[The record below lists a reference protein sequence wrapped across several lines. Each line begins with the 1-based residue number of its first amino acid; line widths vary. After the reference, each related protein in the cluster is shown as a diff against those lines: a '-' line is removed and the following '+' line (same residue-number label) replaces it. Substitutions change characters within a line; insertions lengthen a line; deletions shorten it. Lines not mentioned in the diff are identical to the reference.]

1 MTRTK
6 LSKNANAVTIYL
18 RVSTEEQG
26 KSGLGLDA
34 QLELCQRVASE
45 LGLDVVGVFTDI
57 ISGKSNPTEREGF
70 AAAIKTSQAVGGRL
84 MVAKLDRLSRDVY
97 YISSFVNG
105 FMVKNTPRLLIA
117 DNPNA
122 SEFEINIRASI
133 SQEERRMISERT
145 KAALAV
151 KKSQGAELGKA
162 GRDAAN
168 AQKQAVTENAI
179 ARAKELYE
187 MGEGYQKI
195 SEILNHEGF
204 VTSRGSAWSKQ
215 SVYKRLSPDNPTK
228 LAA

>member
-1 MTRTK
+1 MARFK
-6 LSKNANAVTIYL
+6 ASKNNNAVTIYL

-34 QLELCQRVASE
+34 QLELCQRVALE

-57 ISGKSNPTEREGF
+57 VSGKTNPTERGGF
-70 AAAIKTSQAVGGRL
+70 TAAIKTSQAAGGRL

-105 FMVKNTPRLLIA
+105 FMFKNTPRLLIA

-151 KKSQGAELGKA
+151 KKAQGAELGKV
-162 GRDAAN
+162 GRSVAHEN
-168 AQKQAVTENAI
+168 ARSTTKFAI
-179 ARAKELYE
+179 ARAKELLAQNY
-187 MGEGYQKI
+187 GYQKI
-195 SEILNHEGF
+195 AETLNREGF

-215 SVYKRLSPDNPTK
+215 SLYKRL
-228 LAA
+228 AAQS

>member
-6 LSKNANAVTIYL
+6 LSKNTNAVTIYL

-34 QLELCQRVASE
+34 QLELCQRVASD
-45 LGLDVVGVFTDI
+45 LGLVVVGVFTDVM
-57 ISGKSNPTEREGF
+57 SGKTNPTEREGF
-70 AAAIKTSQAVGGRL
+70 SAAIKNSQAVGGRL

-151 KKSQGAELGKA
+151 KKSQGAELGKV
-162 GRDAAN
+162 GRTIATAN
-168 AQKQAVTENAI
+168 AQASTENAI
-179 ARAKELYE
+179 ARAKELLSR
-187 MGEGYQKI
+187 GNGYQRI
-195 SEILNHEGF
+195 AEILNSEGF
-204 VTSRGSAWSKQ
+204 LTSRGSAWSKQ
-215 SVYKRLSPDNPTK
+215 SLYKRLS
-228 LAA
+228 AQ